1 MGTRAMI
8 DQFLIPRGTVL
19 SGKGET
25 EALDLGESHEKHLL
39 LSLAISEVVEQESLD
54 VALYGSTDGAT
65 WSDKPL
71 ASFPQ
76 QFYPGETPVLANVD
90 GVRFVRARWDANRW
104 GRGSM
109 ETMFKVG
116 LRVREVPREAL
127 DK

>member
-1 MGTRAMI
+1 MI
-8 DQFLIPRGTVL
+8 DTFLIPQGTVL
-19 SGKGET
+19 SGKGDT
-25 EALDLGESHEKHLL
+25 DALNLGETHERYLL

-54 VALYGSTDGAT
+54 VALYGSTDGVT

-76 QFYPGETPVLANVD
+76 QFYPGETPLLADVN

-116 LRVREVPREAL
+116 LRVREVSREML
-127 DK
+127 E

>member
-1 MGTRAMI
+1 MI
-8 DQFLIPRGTVL
+8 DTFLIPQGTVL
-19 SGKGET
+19 SGKGDT
-25 EALDLGESHEKHLL
+25 DALNLGETHERYLL

-54 VALYGSTDGAT
+54 VALYGSTDGVT

-76 QFYPGETPVLANVD
+76 QFYPGETPLLVD
-90 GVRFVRARWDANRW
+90 VNGVRFVRARWDANRW

-116 LRVREVPREAL
+116 LRVREVSREML
-127 DK
+127 

>member
-1 MGTRAMI
+1 MLDT
-8 DQFLIPRGTVL
+8 FLIPQGTVL
-19 SGKGET
+19 SGKGDT
-25 EALDLGESHEKHLL
+25 EAMDLGEAHEKHLL
-39 LSLAISEVVEQESLD
+39 LSLAISEVLEQESLD

-76 QFYPGETPVLANVD
+76 QFYPGETPLLADVN

-116 LRVREVPREAL
+116 LRVREVPMEL
-127 DK
+127 LEK

>member
-1 MGTRAMI
+1 MI

>member
-1 MGTRAMI
+1 MGTPPII
-8 DQFLIPRGTVL
+8 DKFLIPQGTVL
-19 SGKGET
+19 IGKGET

-54 VALYGSTDGAT
+54 LALYGSTDGAT

-76 QFYPGETPVLANVD
+76 QFYPGETPLLADVG
-90 GVRFVRARWDANRW
+90 GVRFVRAHWEANRW

-109 ETMFKVG
+109 ETMFKVS
-116 LRVREVPREAL
+116 LRVREVPREVL

>member
-1 MGTRAMI
+1 MI
-8 DQFLIPRGTVL
+8 DRFLIPQGTVL
-19 SGKGET
+19 SGKGDT
-25 EALDLGESHEKHLL
+25 EALDLGESHEKHFL
-39 LSLAISEVVEQESLD
+39 LSLTISEVVEQESLD
-54 VALYGSTDGAT
+54 VVLYGSTDGAV

-76 QFYPGETPVLANVD
+76 QFYPGETPLLANVN

-116 LRVREVPREAL
+116 LRVREVPREIL